1 MYQRLLSLPRM
12 IVIPGPSSLGLGWRI
27 AEALGVEPQAVEH
40 RVFPDG
46 ESYIKLTKSVV
57 GEKVVIVQT
66 TAPSPDSKLM
76 QLLLMARTAKDYGA
90 KGIVAVVPYL
100 AYARQDR
107 RFLEMEALSLDIIF
121 SLLEASGV
129 TDLVVVNIHN
139 EASIRAVEAN
149 HKIKVHNVS
158 AVPLLAE
165 YLKKHGFDKA
175 YSISPDKGA
184 IYIAKAASEVLG
196 DGYNFFEKTRDRKTG
211 EITMVAKDLNISG
224 HRAVVFDD
232 MISSGGTMAKAVEAL
247 KAQGAERV
255 AAACT
260 HVLYMPGAEE
270 KIRTAGADPILA
282 TDTIESPFSRVSV
295 AGLIAGKL
303 RELD

>member
-1 MYQRLLSLPRM
+1 M

-27 AEALGVEPQAVEH
+27 AESLGVEPQAVEH
-40 RVFPDG
+40 RVFSDG
-46 ESYIKLTKSVV
+46 ESYIRLTKPVA

-66 TAPSPDSKLM
+66 TAPTPDTKLM
-76 QLLLMARTAKDYGA
+76 QLLLMARTAKDFGA

-107 RFLEMEALSLDIIF
+107 RFLEMEALSLDVIF
-121 SLLEASGV
+121 KLLEASGV
-129 TDLVVVNIHN
+129 TDLIVVNIHN
-139 EASIRAVEAN
+139 EASIRAIEAN
-149 HKIKVHNVS
+149 HNVKVHNLS
-158 AVPLLAE
+158 AVSLLAE
-165 YLKKHGFDKA
+165 YLKKNGFDGA

-184 IYIAKAASEVLG
+184 IYIVKAASDVLG

-211 EITMVAKDLNISG
+211 EITMVAKNLNISG

-232 MISSGGTMAKAVEAL
+232 MISSGGTMAKAIEAL
-247 KAQGAERV
+247 KLQGADRV

-270 KIRTAGADPILA
+270 KIRTAGADPILS
-282 TDTIESPFSRVSV
+282 TDTIESPFSKVSV
-295 AGLIAGKL
+295 AGLIADKL
-303 RELD
+303 REIS